1 MSSSYV
7 TRTVSTQS
15 REAHTPLYEGG
26 LVLALPPL
34 YPAIVELTPGTDS
47 IVSLGF
53 QKHPIPRCAFFSARR
68 AVEVTGAAAEA
79 AAAAVPRLLHVVP
92 VRGHVQDARPPL
104 NAAATTGKYIDNTT
118 NIVTTVVAQSHVCV
132 VTCSRWADAIMVV
145 AFCVGAVS
153 AVCRVPR
160 AARRRVPCRMPMPD
174 ARRHPDIFI

>member
-1 MSSSYV
+1 M
-7 TRTVSTQS
+7 
-15 REAHTPLYEGG
+15 
-26 LVLALPPL
+26 
-34 YPAIVELTPGTDS
+34 
-47 IVSLGF
+47 
-53 QKHPIPRCAFFSARR
+53 
-68 AVEVTGAAAEA
+68 TGAAAEA

-153 AVCRVPR
+153 AVCRV
-160 AARRRVPCRMPMPD
+160 CRIIVPD
-174 ARRHPDIFI
+174 ADAGRKETPGYFYLNQSDKNSQNKIAGAFRLLDCWTVGV